1 MFTEPKGRLRLKK
14 QVPYHLAY
22 IVGGII
28 NMYTQLM

>member
-1 MFTEPKGRLRLKK
+1 MVTESNGCVRRKK

-28 NMYTQLM
+28 NMNTHLM